1 MSNPYYT
8 PSYNPYPSSVLV
20 GTAILFIIV
29 PVSAV
34 LLRFYARLSTTAR
47 LGIDDWLVIPA
58 VSLCVAIA
66 IVQIIAATAG
76 GLGRHQQLDAQG
88 QPGHTPQL
96 YIYEKTRYAYEVIGA
111 AGLCLIKL
119 SVLFFFRRIFRV
131 RVFILVNNVVIGLT
145 AAWGIAYVFAL
156 AFQCVPPS
164 TLWVKLESEY
174 GANCVMVLPFYLSF
188 AFTDLILDVIIFVLP
203 VPHIYNLVMPTRQK
217 IGVASIFFLGSLVV
231 AIGIVR
237 TVIYVW
243 VVDFASTK
251 PLLWF
256 GDLTWYSSGVLF
268 WHLAE
273 NAVGILC
280 ACMPSFAPL
289 VKGKLS
295 GGSTNKSKSGRVVD
309 TSGSSSKMPLPHSPY
324 YERIEDET
332 LLHRPGSS
340 VNGNPGFEEHALHQM
355 HHPGGGESR
364 DDGSFNAS
372 VHAL

>member
-1 MSNPYYT
+1 MGNPYYT
-8 PSYNPYPSSVLV
+8 PSYNPYPSPVLI

-29 PVSAV
+29 SLGAVS
-34 LLRFYARLSTTAR
+34 LRFYARLSTAAR
-47 LGIDDWLVIPA
+47 LGIDDWLVLPA
-58 VSLCVAIA
+58 VTLCVAIA

-76 GLGRHQQLDAQG
+76 GLGGHQKLDEHG

-164 TLWVKLESEY
+164 TLWNKLESEY

-188 AFTDLILDVIIFVLP
+188 AFTDLILDVIIFILP

-217 IGVASIFFLGSLVV
+217 FGVASIFFLGSLVV

-289 VKGKLS
+289 VKSRL
-295 GGSTNKSKSGRVVD
+295 GGGTSKNKSGRVID
-309 TSGSSSKMPLPHSPY
+309 TSGSSSKMPPPLSPY
-324 YERIEDET
+324 YERIEDQT
-332 LLHRPGSS
+332 LLHRHGSG
-340 VNGNPGFEEHALHQM
+340 VNGNPGFEEHALNTMRH
-355 HHPGGGESR
+355 GGSSEPR
-364 DDGSFNAS
+364 DDGSYNAS